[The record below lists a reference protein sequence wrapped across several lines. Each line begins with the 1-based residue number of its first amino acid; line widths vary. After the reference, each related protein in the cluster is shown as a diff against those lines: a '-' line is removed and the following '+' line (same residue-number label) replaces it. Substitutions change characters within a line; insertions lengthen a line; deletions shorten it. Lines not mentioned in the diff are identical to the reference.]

1 MAPALHIDFETRST
15 LELPVVGVDVYSKHP
30 TTDAWCMSWVLGN
43 DPDVELWRM
52 GERLDDNVIAHVTTG
67 GIVVGHNVAFEL
79 AIWNNVMVPHYG
91 WPPLKPE
98 QCRCTM
104 AMAYAMALPG
114 SLEKAAAAV
123 GIQEQKDTAGG
134 RLMLQMSRP
143 RAFAEDGSPIWWDE
157 AEKLAKLY
165 DYCKQDVRV
174 ERELDKRLMQLS
186 SSEQAIWLLDYK
198 INNRGVYVDRPAI
211 EAAIKVVQYEADRHN
226 VAIRE
231 VTGNYVGFTSEVTRL
246 TEWVRSRG
254 VAVEGLAKADVLD
267 ALKLDGLPDDVRRAL
282 LIRQEAGKTSTAK
295 LAKMLSSH
303 STDGRL
309 KGMFAYHGAGT
320 GRWAGRKVQLHNLPR
335 PKLTQDEI
343 EDVLDELPEIV
354 AERGAGYAATWI
366 DNLYG
371 SPLDVFSWAL
381 RGLLTAAP
389 GHDLIGGDFAN
400 IEGRVLAWLAG
411 EQWKLD
417 AFRSYDE
424 GTGPDL
430 YLLAYAKG
438 FHKTIDEAKPF
449 RQVGKVMELALG
461 FQGGVGAF
469 QQMAK
474 TYNVVVPDAQADQL
488 KNAWRG
494 IHPAIVQFWYDIENA
509 AMDAMYGNGATFSAG
524 APGRQVTFKQS
535 GSFLWCRLPSGRVL
549 CYPYPKIKNRETP
562 WGEMKPQIHYMTVD
576 GVSNKWVE
584 THTYGGKLA
593 ENCTQAVARDLLAAA
608 MLRVEAAGCPIVLH
622 VHDEIV
628 GEIKETTPARA
639 IDEFKRLMAET
650 PAWASG
656 LPVAVEAFRR
666 RRYGK

>member
-1 MAPALHIDFETRST
+1 MSKASLDLETRSA
-15 LELPVVGVDVYSKHP
+15 LDLKVVGVDVYARHP
-30 TTDAWCMSWVLGN
+30 STDVLIASYKIDDGPVRRWTRGQRAPADLLDHVENGGTVDAWN
-43 DPDVELWRM
+43 
-52 GERLDDNVIAHVTTG
+52 A
-67 GIVVGHNVAFEL
+67 AFEL
-79 AIWNNVMVPHYG
+79 AIWQHVLRARKG
-91 WPPLKPE
+91 WPELKPE

-104 AMAYAMALPG
+104 ARSYAMAMPG
-114 SLEKAAAAV
+114 ALENAAPAA
-123 GIQEQKDTAGG
+123 GISEQKDAAGK
-134 RLMLQMSRP
+134 RLMLQMCKP
-143 RAFAEDGSPIWWDE
+143 RTINPDGTYVWWETPEQMDRLGAYCDTDVLTEDSMGH
-157 AEKLAKLY
+157 
-165 DYCKQDVRV
+165 
-174 ERELDKRLMQLS
+174 RLMQLS
-186 SSEQAIWLLDYK
+186 ASEQAIWLLDQK

-231 VTGNYVGFTSEVTRL
+231 VTGNYVGFTSEVARL

-295 LAKMLSSH
+295 LAKMLSSL
-303 STDGRL
+303 SADGRL
-309 KGMFAYHGAGT
+309 KGMFAFHGAGT

-343 EDVLDELPEIV
+343 EDVLDELPAIV

-389 GHDLIGGDFAN
+389 GFDLIGGDFAN

-417 AFRSYDE
+417 AFRAYDE

-430 YLLAYAKG
+430 YLLAYSKG
-438 FHKTIDEAKPF
+438 FHTTIDAAKPF

-474 TYNVVVPDAQADQL
+474 TYNVVVSDAQADQL

-494 IHPAIVQFWYDIENA
+494 IHPAVVQFWYDLEQA
-509 AMDAMYGNGATFSAG
+509 SMDAMYGNGQPFSAG

-549 CYPYPKIKNRETP
+549 CYPYPKVKAIETP

-576 GVSNKWVE
+576 GVSNKWTE

-593 ENCTQAVARDLLAAA
+593 ENVTQAVARDLLAAA

-650 PAWASG
+650 PPWASG